1 MDKLIVGVATVNYE
15 WVVTTTLNWVTV
27 VYA

>member
-15 WVVTTTLNWVTV
+15 WVVTTTLSWVKV